1 MVVQR
6 ARTAGGIPA
15 SHDFFVDCG
24 EFGEVVVPQS
34 MTIEEAVALY
44 ELWRSPLEL
53 EPTSYW
59 SQAEL
64 DDVVDVLG
72 IDAHDLHIAGGV
84 Q

>member
-1 MVVQR
+1 MIQR

-15 SHDFFVDCG
+15 THDFFVDCG
-24 EFGEVVVPQS
+24 DFGEVAVPQM

-44 ELWRSPLEL
+44 ELWRSPVEL
-53 EPTSYW
+53 QPTSYW

-72 IDAHDLHIAGGV
+72 IDVHDLHIAGGV

>member
-1 MVVQR
+1 MVIQR

-64 DDVVDVLG
+64 DDVVDALG
-72 IDAHDLHIAGGV
+72 VDMVHLHMSEGV